1 MTTETEGKFRRW
13 ALRHGV
19 GALPCRS
26 AHGFPAKRV
35 YGYFCAMLHNVFE
48 WYKHDGLGKEEQTRR
63 LPTVVQRDFAVVAC
77 IFDRQKRAKTAQRAP
92 KRRRFRVR
100 RKISPPD
107 LGDLIRVARL

>member
-63 LPTVVQRDFAVVAC
+63 LPTAVPRDFAVAARVTLHARPSSQQ
-77 IFDRQKRAKTAQRAP
+77 RQTNANRTFLLTCNRLDIAAKANP
-92 KRRRFRVR
+92 
-100 RKISPPD
+100 
-107 LGDLIRVARL
+107 